1 MQFVSLQEAFQSIF
15 QARGKDG
22 LLNASFTIST
32 LRDMTAEKTWKPVSF
47 LYRYALE
54 NISEL
59 IQALD
64 SGESGKPSIAVQ
76 VIAQKTGEDLL
87 DRFFSEETVTGFLEA
102 IMKVWGVSYAGLRI
116 RLGGVRKV
124 SVNELSDV
132 CRQFFGDTDIS
143 SWRRNQELVSDFR
156 KLSKGKDLENERF
169 LFEIL
174 LDASEGSLREY
185 MENLVNRQDESQK
198 FFEVKGRAGKAGL
211 EEACVEEFL
220 NGMKWAL
227 YPKPK
232 RNTQMA
238 GNGGKSAVSGRNAGA
253 GNSAAG
259 GRNAGSGNS
268 VVSGRNA
275 GGGNGAAGGRSVAAG
290 NGTASGR
297 NTGNGVAGS
306 GNSATAERG
315 AATGKNASASG
326 NTGTTGNK
334 YGTSGKNTAQSKS
347 AAPARKKKKS
357 PLKTLLKTLLGIIV
371 IVYIIGKLP
380 IPWQMISLPSQ
391 SKEDTASSDSAVAK
405 NTDSSAVTDASDN
418 NMIDGAD
425 TDTGTAENLSDNS
438 GEVRDLTP
446 DYSVKTSFNSN
457 VATGIQDT
465 DLAINSAETP
475 DYTLVADLDGYNSFC
490 GKNYSFLYPVNLY
503 KNVNLE
509 VTHSVVNGFTTTFS
523 SDDGSFLSYGYSWND
538 RKPNAE
544 DGNLIVQTLT
554 EDMTDIQVIVNSFDE
569 SNGAL
574 RYYAKGTDA
583 GNPGLT
589 VVKAINWGQYKDGC
603 VYQMVIKY
611 PNPIDD
617 SDRSY
622 KEYYARYLYDTCNFT
637 DSQEKPVTYE
647 EYQKENGN
655 M

>member
-1 MQFVSLQEAFQSIF
+1 
-15 QARGKDG
+15 
-22 LLNASFTIST
+22 
-32 LRDMTAEKTWKPVSF
+32 
-47 LYRYALE
+47 
-54 NISEL
+54 
-59 IQALD
+59 
-64 SGESGKPSIAVQ
+64 
-76 VIAQKTGEDLL
+76 
-87 DRFFSEETVTGFLEA
+87 
-102 IMKVWGVSYAGLRI
+102 
-116 RLGGVRKV
+116 
-124 SVNELSDV
+124 
-132 CRQFFGDTDIS
+132 
-143 SWRRNQELVSDFR
+143 
-156 KLSKGKDLENERF
+156 
-169 LFEIL
+169 
-174 LDASEGSLREY
+174 
-185 MENLVNRQDESQK
+185 MENLVNRQDEKQK

-227 YPKPK
+227 YPQSK

-238 GNGGKSAVSGRNAGA
+238 GNGGKSAVSGRNAG
-253 GNSAAG
+253 S
-259 GRNAGSGNS
+259 
-268 VVSGRNA
+268 
-275 GGGNGAAGGRSVAAG
+275 GNGAAGGRSVAAG

-306 GNSATAERG
+306 GNNTTAERG

-326 NTGTTGNK
+326 NSGTTGNK
-334 YGTSGKNTAQSKS
+334 SGTSGKNTAQSKS

-357 PLKTLLKTLLGIIV
+357 PLKTLLGIIV

-418 NMIDGAD
+418 NMTDGAD
-425 TDTGTAENLSDNS
+425 ADTGTAENLSNNS
-438 GEVRDLTP
+438 GEVMDLTP

-457 VATGIQDT
+457 VATGIRDT

-475 DYTLVADLDGYNSFC
+475 DYTLVADLDGYDSFC
-490 GKNYSFLYPVNLY
+490 GKNYSFLYPKNLY

-509 VTHSVVNGFTTTFS
+509 VTPGVVNGFTTTFS

-544 DGNLIVQTLT
+544 DGKLFVQTLT
-554 EDMTDIQVIVNSFDE
+554 EDMTDIQVLVNSFDE

-574 RYYAKGTDA
+574 RYYAKGTDV
-583 GNPGLT
+583 GNPELT
-589 VVKAINWGQYKDGC
+589 VVKAINWGLYKDGC
-603 VYQMVIKY
+603 IYQMMIKY
-611 PNPIDD
+611 PNPVDD

-622 KEYYARYLYDTCNFT
+622 KEYYAKYLYDTCNFT

-647 EYQKENGN
+647 EYLQENGN
-655 M
+655 PS

>member
-232 RNTQMA
+232 RNTQM
-238 GNGGKSAVSGRNAGA
+238 
-253 GNSAAG
+253 
-259 GRNAGSGNS
+259 SGNIGK
-268 VVSGRNA
+268 VAA
-275 GGGNGAAGGRSVAAG
+275 GGGNAGTGNGTATGRSVAAG
-290 NGTASGR
+290 NGTASGGSVAA
-297 NTGNGVAGS
+297 GNGTAGGGSVAA
-306 GNSATAERG
+306 GNSVA
-315 AATGKNASASG
+315 KG

-334 YGTSGKNTAQSKS
+334 TGASGKNIVQSKS
-347 AAPARKKKKS
+347 VVPAKKKKKS
-357 PLKTLLKTLLGIIV
+357 LLKILLGIAV

-380 IPWQMISLPSQ
+380 IPWQMVSP
-391 SKEDTASSDSAVAK
+391 SKEDITSSGSEVAE
-405 NTDSSAVTDASDN
+405 NTDASSLTDTSDS
-418 NMIDGAD
+418 NMADGMD
-425 TDTGTAENLSDNS
+425 TDAQSVENLSDNS
-438 GEVRDLTP
+438 GTVMGLTP
-446 DYSVKTSFNSN
+446 DYSAKTSFNSN

-509 VTHSVVNGFTTTFS
+509 VTHGVVNGFTTTFS